1 MPNIKLG
8 VNVQNPITSFGTA
21 TFSTYDSL
29 GLEIFLTVT
38 SENILKKKQPPS
50 FHENKL
56 SIFINYFC

>member
-8 VNVQNPITSFGTA
+8 VNVQNLIASFGTA
-21 TFSTYDSL
+21 TFSTYHSV

-38 SENILKKKQPPS
+38 SENILKKKQPSS
-50 FHENKL
+50 FHENEL